1 MPSIISFVGLSGS
14 GKTTLLEKIIKD
26 LKSRGYKVATVK
38 HAGHGSSLDE
48 PGKDSYRHL
57 QAGSDATIVYAH
69 DRLMLIKPVP
79 EDISIEEIAKVFG
92 DEPDIV
98 LIEGFKSSDTPKIEV
113 HRKTVGPPLKD
124 LKKLIAIAT
133 DEPLKTRTRQFSLD
147 DAVGI
152 TDFIEAS
159 FLKPKQ
165 PRRRALHK

>member
-69 DRLMLIKPVP
+69 GRLMLIKPVP
-79 EDISIEEIAKVFG
+79 EDIELEAILAEFG
-92 DEPDIV
+92 DEPDIILV
-98 LIEGFKSSDTPKIEV
+98 EGFKSSQTPKIEV
-113 HRKTVGPPLKD
+113 HRKVVGPPLKG
-124 LKKLIAIAT
+124 LKKLLAIAT
-133 DEPLKTRTRQFSLD
+133 DEPLKTKTRQFSLD
-147 DAVGI
+147 DADGI
-152 TDFIEAS
+152 TDFIEAGL
-159 FLKPKQ
+159 LKPKQ
-165 PRRRALHK
+165 PPRRALHK